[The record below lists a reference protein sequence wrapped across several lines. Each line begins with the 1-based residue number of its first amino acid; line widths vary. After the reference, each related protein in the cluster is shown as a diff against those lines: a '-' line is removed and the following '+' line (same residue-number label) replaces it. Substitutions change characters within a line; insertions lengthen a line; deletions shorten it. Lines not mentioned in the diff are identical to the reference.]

1 MSLPLLLG
9 LALAFVV
16 IFSLV
21 FRLTAEHSPHR
32 HGRHR
37 LHRPFPYHDPLRHL
51 IAPAAARRRSHR

>member
-1 MSLPLLLG
+1 MNAPLLLA

-16 IFSLV
+16 ISTLI

-37 LHRPFPYHDPLRHL
+37 LHRPYPYRDPLRHL